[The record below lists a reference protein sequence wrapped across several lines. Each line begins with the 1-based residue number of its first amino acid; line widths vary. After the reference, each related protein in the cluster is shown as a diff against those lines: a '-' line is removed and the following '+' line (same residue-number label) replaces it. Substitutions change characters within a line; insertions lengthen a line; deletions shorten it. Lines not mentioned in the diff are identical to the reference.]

1 MGDCDAM
8 TLGDRARQPQ
18 RRATYRVQLRPEFDF
33 AATAAQ
39 ADYFAELGVSHVYC
53 SPYTQA
59 AAGSTH
65 GYDVVDPTRISV
77 DLGGDSG
84 HRAMCDALGAHGL
97 TQLLDIVPNH
107 MSIADRRNRWWW
119 DVLADGQGSPYS
131 SFFDIDWVVD
141 EPRLRHRILLPVL
154 GDQVGRVLEDGLIRL
169 VREDGTLLVAYFT
182 NRYPLSIETIA
193 ELLAATR
200 DPHVGEVVAEIA
212 RLPAGLDESS
222 RRQRFEARQ
231 SIAEHVAGV
240 AGGTVA
246 GHALDTVL
254 QELSTDVA
262 ALDRILNEQHHRL
275 ARWTTAVEEVNYRR
289 FFDINTLVALRM
301 EDPVVFAESTSLV
314 AELVHSGDVDGLRID
329 HIDGLRRPVQYAQ
342 RLRDAAAPETW
353 LLAEKILDR
362 DEQPPPWALD
372 GTSGY
377 DFLAAVN
384 GLFVDP
390 AGHDALAQ
398 LHQEVTGQPSDFA
411 AYALEGKREI
421 LRTTLVSDVERLTG
435 LLANV
440 CDAYPTQRDHT
451 HNEMRD
457 AIIELVATIPVY
469 RTYID
474 PRTPP
479 PSEVDA
485 AIIRG
490 AARTA
495 HSNAPEIDRR
505 LLDFIADI
513 FVLGES
519 TDVATAEEDTHL
531 AESDLVLRLQQLCA
545 ATTAKGVE
553 DTACYRHLVLVSLN
567 EVGDSPAQFGIDAE
581 EFHARNAR
589 TQAERPLALLATST
603 HDTKRSEDV
612 RCRIDLLSEE
622 PGEWASVVHR
632 WRAMNDVHRREG
644 APGSPMEYL
653 LYQTVV
659 GAWPLSTDRAVAYME
674 KAAHE
679 AKRETSWLQPNE
691 AYDAA
696 LRAFVTDVLTDER
709 FVADVE
715 GFVNTL
721 VDWGRINS
729 LSTTLLK
736 HTCPGVPDIY
746 QGCEL
751 WDLSLVDPDNRR
763 PVDYGRRRSLLAA
776 GRGSTAAAAWATER
790 DSGAAKLRLIRD
802 SLALRARRPEAFDG
816 RGEYAPVHGEGD
828 FADDVVAF
836 IRGVP
841 AAVIA
846 IAQRRSLTR
855 RGQWGNTMIPLPDGD
870 WRNLCDGADHH
881 GGAVALADLL
891 ADFPVA
897 LLERVG

>member
-1 MGDCDAM
+1 M
-8 TLGDRARQPQ
+8 TLGDSSRQPQ
-18 RRATYRVQLRPEFDF
+18 RRGTYRVQLRPEFDF

-39 ADYFAELGVSHVYC
+39 ADYLAELGVSHVYC

-65 GYDVVDPTRISV
+65 GYDVVDPTRISD

-84 HRAMCDALGAHGL
+84 HRAMCDALRAHGL
-97 TQLLDIVPNH
+97 NQLLDIVPNH

-131 SFFDIDWVVD
+131 SFFDIDWEVD

-169 VREDGTLLVAYFT
+169 VREDASLLVAYLE

-200 DPHVGEVVAEIA
+200 DPQVGEVVAAVA
-212 RLPAGLDESS
+212 RLPAGVDGSS

-231 SIAEHVAGV
+231 SIAASITTVADT
-240 AGGTVA
+240 TVA
-246 GHALDTVL
+246 GNAIDAVL
-254 QELSTDVA
+254 REVSSDVA

-275 ARWTTAVEEVNYRR
+275 ARWTTAAEEVNYRR

-301 EDPVVFAESTSLV
+301 EDPGVFAESTALI
-314 AELVHSGDVDGLRID
+314 AELVHRGDVDGLRID
-329 HIDGLRRPVQYAQ
+329 HIDGLRRPIQYAQ
-342 RLRDAAAPETW
+342 RLRDATAPDTW
-353 LLAEKILDR
+353 LLAEKILEH

-390 AGHDALAQ
+390 AGHDVLVALHEEIIGQTADFVAFALA
-398 LHQEVTGQPSDFA
+398 
-411 AYALEGKREI
+411 GKREI
-421 LRTTLVSDVERLTG
+421 MRTILVSDVERLTG

-451 HNEMRD
+451 NSEMRD

-479 PSEVDA
+479 PSQVDA
-485 AIIRG
+485 AIIRD

-495 HSNAPEIDRR
+495 QSNAPEIDGR
-505 LLDFIADI
+505 LLDFIADL
-513 FVLGES
+513 FVLGEAS
-519 TDVATAEEDTHL
+519 DVATAEEDTHL

-545 ATTAKGVE
+545 ATAAKGVE
-553 DTACYRHLVLVSLN
+553 DTACYRQLVLVSLN
-567 EVGDSPAQFGIDAE
+567 EVGDSPAHFGIDVG

-589 TQAERPLALLATST
+589 NQAERPLALLATST

-612 RCRIDLLSEE
+612 RCRIDLLSEV
-622 PGEWASVVHR
+622 PAEWAAAVHR
-632 WRAMNDVHRREG
+632 WRAMTAMHWSDGV
-644 APGSPMEYL
+644 PGSSMEYL
-653 LYQTVV
+653 LYQTLV

-679 AKRETSWLQPNE
+679 AKRETSWLQPDE
-691 AYDAA
+691 AYDAG
-696 LRAFVTDVLTDER
+696 LRAFVTEVLADAR

-715 GFVNTL
+715 RFVNTL
-721 VDWGRINS
+721 VDWGRVNS

-736 HTCPGVPDIY
+736 QASPGIPDIY

-763 PVDYGRRRSLLAA
+763 PVDYNLRRSLLVA
-776 GRGSTAAAAWATER
+776 GRASTPAAAWATER
-790 DSGAAKLRLIRD
+790 DSGAPKLRLIRE
-802 SLALRARRPEAFDG
+802 SLALRSRRPEAFDG
-816 RGEYAPVHGEGD
+816 RGEYAPLHGEGD

-855 RGQWGNTMIPLPDGD
+855 RGQWGNTMIPLPDGH
-870 WRNLCDGADHH
+870 WRNLCDDAAYL
-881 GGAVALADLL
+881 GGAVALAELL
-891 ADFPVA
+891 AGFPVA
-897 LLERVG
+897 LLERAG

>member
-1 MGDCDAM
+1 M
-8 TLGDRARQPQ
+8 TLGDRTRRPQ
-18 RRATYRVQLRPEFDF
+18 RRATYRVQLRPDFDF

-84 HRAMCDALGAHGL
+84 HRAMCDALRANGL

-119 DVLADGQGSPYS
+119 DVLVDGQGSPYS
-131 SFFDIDWVVD
+131 LFFDIDWEVD
-141 EPRLRHRILLPVL
+141 EPRLRHRVLLPVL

-169 VREDGTLLVAYFT
+169 VREDGTVLVAYFD
-182 NRYPLSIETIA
+182 NRYPLSMETIA

-200 DPHVGEVVAEIA
+200 DARVGEVVAAIA
-212 RLPAGLDESS
+212 HLPTGVDGPS
-222 RRQRFEARQ
+222 RRQRFAARQ
-231 SIAEHVAGV
+231 SVAERVAAV
-240 AGGTVA
+240 TDATVT
-246 GHALDTVL
+246 GNALDAVL
-254 QELSTDVA
+254 REVSTDVA

-301 EDPVVFAESTSLV
+301 EDPRVFAENTALI
-314 AELVHSGDVDGLRID
+314 ADLVHRGDVDGLRID

-342 RLRDAAAPETW
+342 RLRDATAPEAW

-362 DEQPPPWALD
+362 DEEPPSWALD

-398 LHQEVTGQPSDFA
+398 LHEEITGQPSDFSA
-411 AYALEGKREI
+411 FALEGKREI
-421 LRTTLVSDVERLTG
+421 LRSTLISDVERLTG

-469 RTYID
+469 RTYVD

-490 AARTA
+490 AARLA
-495 HSNAPEIDRR
+495 HGNAPEIDTR

-519 TDVATAEEDTHL
+519 TDVATAEEDPHL
-531 AESDLVLRLQQLCA
+531 AENDLVLRLQQLCA

-567 EVGDSPAQFGIDAE
+567 EVGGSPAHFGIDVR

-589 TQAERPLALLATST
+589 IQAERPFALLATST

-612 RCRIDLLSEE
+612 RCRIDLLSEV
-622 PGEWASVVHR
+622 PREWAAAVYR
-632 WRAMNDVHRREG
+632 WRAINALHTRKG
-644 APGSPMEYL
+644 APGAPMEYL
-653 LYQTVV
+653 LYQTLV

-679 AKRETSWLQPNE
+679 AKRETSWLQPDR

-696 LRAFVTDVLTDER
+696 LRAFVTDVLADER
-709 FVADVE
+709 FIADVE

-721 VDWGRINS
+721 VDWGRVNS

-763 PVDYGRRRSLLAA
+763 PVDYDLRRSLLAA
-776 GRGSTAAAAWATER
+776 GRTDTPAAAWVTER
-790 DSGAAKLRLIRD
+790 DSGAAKLRLIRE
-802 SLALRARRPEAFDG
+802 SLALRSRRPEAFDS
-816 RGEYAPVHGEGD
+816 RGDYTAVHGEGE

-846 IAQRRSLTR
+846 LAQRRSLTR
-855 RGQWGNTMIPLPDGD
+855 RGQWGDTMIPLPDGD
-870 WRNLCDGADHH
+870 WRNLCDGVMHRA
-881 GGAVALADLL
+881 GAVALADLL

-897 LLERVG
+897 LLEKAG

>member
-1 MGDCDAM
+1 M
-8 TLGDRARQPQ
+8 TLDDSAGRPQ
-18 RRATYRVQLRPEFDF
+18 RRGTYRVQLRPEFDF

-39 ADYFAELGVSHVYC
+39 ADYLAELGVSHVYC

-65 GYDVVDPTRISV
+65 GYDVVDPTRISD
-77 DLGGDSG
+77 DLGGSSG
-84 HRAMCDALGAHGL
+84 HRAMCDALRAHGL
-97 TQLLDIVPNH
+97 SQLLDIVPNH

-119 DVLADGQGSPYS
+119 DVLADGQGSSYS
-131 SFFDIDWVVD
+131 SFFDIDWEVD

-169 VREDGTLLVAYFT
+169 VREDGSLLVAYLDH
-182 NRYPLSIETIA
+182 RYPLSIETVA

-200 DPHVGEVVAEIA
+200 DPQVGDVVAAIA
-212 RLPAGLDESS
+212 RLTAGVDGPS
-222 RRQRFEARQ
+222 RRHRFEARQ
-231 SIAEHVAGV
+231 SIAERIA
-240 AGGTVA
+240 AMANTTITA
-246 GHALDTVL
+246 NAIDTVL
-254 QELSTDVA
+254 REVSSDVA
-262 ALDRILNEQHHRL
+262 ALDRILNEQYHRL

-301 EDPVVFAESTSLV
+301 EDPVVFAESTALI
-314 AELVHSGDVDGLRID
+314 AELVHRGDVDGLRID
-329 HIDGLRRPVQYAQ
+329 HIDGLRRPIQYAR
-342 RLRDAAAPETW
+342 RLRDATAADTW
-353 LLAEKILDR
+353 LLAEKILEHN
-362 DEQPPPWALD
+362 EQPPPWALD

-390 AGHDALAQ
+390 AGHDALVA
-398 LHQEVTGQPSDFA
+398 LHEEVTGQASGFA
-411 AYALEGKREI
+411 AFALAGKREI
-421 LRTTLVSDVERLTG
+421 LRTTFVSDVERLTG

-451 HNEMRD
+451 HSEMRD

-479 PSEVDA
+479 PSDIDA

-490 AARTA
+490 AARSAQT
-495 HSNAPEIDRR
+495 NAPEIDRR
-505 LLDFIADI
+505 LLDFIADL
-513 FVLGES
+513 FVLGEAS
-519 TDVATAEEDTHL
+519 DVATAEEDMHL

-553 DTACYRHLVLVSLN
+553 DTACYRQLVLVSLN
-567 EVGDSPAQFGIDAE
+567 EVGDSPAHFGIDVGD
-581 EFHARNAR
+581 FHARNAR
-589 TQAERPLALLATST
+589 NQAERPLALLATST

-612 RCRIDLLSEE
+612 RCRIDLLSEV
-622 PGEWASVVHR
+622 PAAWTAAVHR
-632 WRAMNDVHRREG
+632 WRAMNAVHKRDG
-644 APGSPMEYL
+644 MPGPSMEYL
-653 LYQTVV
+653 LYQTIF
-659 GAWPLSTDRAVAYME
+659 GAWPVSTDRAVAYME

-691 AYDAA
+691 AYDEA
-696 LRAFVTDVLTDER
+696 LRGFVTDVLADAG
-709 FVADVE
+709 FVADLE

-721 VDWGRINS
+721 VDWGRVNS

-736 HTCPGVPDIY
+736 HSSPGIPDIY

-763 PVDYGRRRSLLAA
+763 PVDYDLRRSLLVA
-776 GRGSTAAAAWATER
+776 GRGATPAAAWATAR
-790 DSGAAKLRLIRD
+790 DSGAAKLRLIRE
-802 SLALRARRPEAFDG
+802 SLALRTRRPEAFDG
-816 RGEYAPVHGEGD
+816 SGEYAPVHGEGD

-855 RGQWGNTMIPLPDGD
+855 RGQWGNTMITLPDGD
-870 WRNLCDGADHH
+870 WRNLCDGAVRS
-881 GGAVALADLL
+881 GGAIVVADLL
-891 ADFPVA
+891 IDFPVA